1 MLLATLSSHDS
12 APPPAAG
19 SDQARMA
26 SLIVRIAERQDK
38 AAFAA
43 LFRHYAPRVK
53 SFMVRKGAS
62 FEQAD
67 DLAQETL
74 LAVWNKAHLY
84 APEKG
89 SVTTWVYTIARNLRI
104 DRLRRESSVHFTEI
118 DGYDEASDD
127 PGSDVQLNRS
137 QEDARVAASLA
148 ELPAEQAQIL
158 VMSYVEDMPQ
168 SEIAERLKLPL
179 GTVKSRMRLAYRKLR
194 RSLEDLE

>member
-1 MLLATLSSHDS
+1 MAALLDRV
-12 APPPAAG
+12 AP
-19 SDQARMA
+19 
-26 SLIVRIAERQDK
+26 RQDK
-38 AAFAA
+38 TAVAV
-43 LFRHYAPRVK
+43 LFQHYGPRVK
-53 SFMVRKGAS
+53 SFMVRKGANP
-62 FEQAD
+62 ELAD

-84 APEKG
+84 AAEKG

-127 PGSDVQLNRS
+127 PGSDVQLNRA
-137 QEDARVAASLA
+137 QEDARVSSALA

-158 VMSYVEDMPQ
+158 VMSYVEDMAQ

-194 RSLEDLE
+194 RSLEDLG

>member
-1 MLLATLSSHDS
+1 MILATLSSQHS
-12 APPPAAG
+12 ATPPAAG
-19 SDQARMA
+19 SEQARMA
-26 SLIVRIAERQDK
+26 ELLSRVANGQDK

-43 LFRHYAPRVK
+43 LFRHYGPRVK

-62 FEQAD
+62 FELAD
-67 DLAQETL
+67 D

-84 APEKG
+84 AADKG

-127 PGSDVQLNRS
+127 PGSDVQFNRA
-137 QEDARVAASLA
+137 QEDARVSGALA
-148 ELPAEQAQIL
+148 ELPTEQAQIL